1 MTLPLSPREAVADAL
16 HRAVLGIDSNN
27 QDLFSSACLQ
37 TEEMLWIGGGFHIAG
52 WSAIK
57 QLFDKLFTMVT
68 THTITNIRVDLEEGA
83 SEAHLT
89 AHAVSYHIRPDDA
102 FKEEDTSYTASSLY
116 DIGLVRGE
124 DGAWRIKKW
133 EAKVLW
139 TKGDRS
145 IIHG

>member
-16 HRAVLGIDSNN
+16 RRAVLGIDSNN
-27 QDLFSSACLQ
+27 YTLFSSACLQ

-52 WSAIK
+52 WPAIK
-57 QLFDKLFTMVT
+57 QLFNKLFTMVT
-68 THTITNIRVDLEEGA
+68 THTITNIRIDLEEGA

-89 AHAVSYHIRPDDA
+89 AHAMSYHIRPEDA
-102 FKEEDTSYTASSLY
+102 FVEEDTSYTASSLY

-124 DGAWRIKKW
+124 EGSWRIKKW

-139 TKGDRS
+139 TKGNRS

>member
-1 MTLPLSPREAVADAL
+1 MTLSPREAVADAL
-16 HRAVLGIDSNN
+16 HRAILGLDSNN
-27 QDLFSSACLQ
+27 PTLFSSACLQ
-37 TEEMLWIGGGFHIAG
+37 TEEMLWNGGGFHITG
-52 WSAIK
+52 WLAIK

-89 AHAVSYHIRPDDA
+89 AHAISYHIRPEDA
-102 FKEEDTSYTASSLY
+102 FAEEDTSYTASSLY

-124 DGAWRIKKW
+124 EGAWRIRRW
-133 EAKVLW
+133 EATVLW

>member
-1 MTLPLSPREAVADAL
+1 MTVTLSPREAVADAL

-27 QDLFSSACLQ
+27 YTLFSSACLQ

-52 WSAIK
+52 WPAIK
-57 QLFDKLFTMVT
+57 QLFNKLFTMVT
-68 THTITNIRVDLEEGA
+68 THTITNIRIDLEEGA

-89 AHAVSYHIRPDDA
+89 AHAMSYHIRPEDA
-102 FKEEDTSYTASSLY
+102 FAEEDTSYTASSLY

-124 DGAWRIKKW
+124 EGSWRIKKW

-139 TKGDRS
+139 TKGNRS